1 MRCAGTRGE
10 RWVVAAVCVA
20 GSAWLSV
27 PAAALDL
34 EGVKLPDRVKLTA
47 DGNELVLN
55 GAGLRSRAFVRVY
68 VAGLYLG
75 AKRSD
80 PKQILADRGPKRISM
95 TMLRN
100 VTAQQLNDALME
112 GVQENHTASELES
125 LKTAL
130 DELSG
135 LVASIGAAKSGAVVT
150 LDYLPGSGTR
160 VMVDGAARG
169 KPVAGDDLYP
179 ALLRIWIGDDPVDRG
194 LKRGLL
200 GQ

>member
-1 MRCAGTRGE
+1 MR
-10 RWVVAAVCVA
+10 
-20 GSAWLSV
+20 WLSTAV
-27 PAAALDL
+27 VSVSCVVLSGSAAALDL

-47 DGNELVLN
+47 DGAELVLN

-75 AKRSD
+75 SRKND
-80 PKQILADRGPKRISM
+80 PKQILADKGPKRISM
-95 TMLRN
+95 AMLRS
-100 VTAQQLNDALME
+100 VSAQQLNDALVE
-112 GVQENHTASELES
+112 GIQENHTASELES

-130 DELSG
+130 DELTVLMMS
-135 LVASIGAAKSGAVVT
+135 VGAAKSGSIIS

-160 VMVDGAARG
+160 VMIDGKARG
-169 KPVAGDDLYP
+169 KPIPGDDLYP
-179 ALLRIWIGDDPVDRG
+179 ALLRVWLGDDPVDRG